1 MLTQQAVKDN
11 LENIINGPI
20 YELNTDFW
28 EEIRAPY
35 FQEMRDL
42 ALNCEKVLNSGFN
55 CSDTEI
61 GDFMKVLQGN
71 LCQFTSDYIH
81 RLFRDINTNLLRK
94 FSKLFKKD
102 ENGKNREWR
111 DIEEGKIREL
121 WSQYKTV
128 MSEVVNDFKYI
139 RLPKNALT
147 DALEG
152 ASKYLKVI

>member
-1 MLTQQAVKDN
+1 MKDN

-35 FQEMRDL
+35 FQEMSDL
-42 ALNCEKVLNSGFN
+42 ALNCKKVLNSGFK

-121 WSQYKTV
+121 WS
-128 MSEVVNDFKYI
+128 
-139 RLPKNALT
+139 
-147 DALEG
+147 
-152 ASKYLKVI
+152 

>member
-1 MLTQQAVKDN
+1 
-11 LENIINGPI
+11 
-20 YELNTDFW
+20 
-28 EEIRAPY
+28 
-35 FQEMRDL
+35 
-42 ALNCEKVLNSGFN
+42 
-55 CSDTEI
+55 
-61 GDFMKVLQGN
+61 MKVLQGN

-121 WSQYKTV
+121 WSQYKKV
-128 MSEVVNDFKYI
+128 MSDVVNDFKYI